1 MRYTVRHV
9 TSYRYAQQAA
19 FSQHLLRLTPRAT
32 DDQRVLASTI
42 EISPRAE
49 PMSEAVDM
57 FGNTEHVATVTRPHD
72 ELTITATST
81 VERSAPGEFMTE
93 AGAPWEAVR
102 DQALGLANAPPMAT
116 VAPFA
121 FPSAMTAADAAI
133 EAYAKESLA
142 PGRPYLAAAVELC
155 ARIYEDFDYSPGAT
169 GADTLPGV
177 SFAARH
183 GVCQDFAHV
192 MLACLRASRLPARYV
207 SGYLRTIPPEGQP
220 RLEGADASHAWV
232 SVWDP
237 VLDWVDLDPT
247 NNLVPGID
255 HVTLAWGRDFRDV
268 SPVSG
273 LVVGSGPQVLS
284 VGVDVAPLADA
295 A

>member
-1 MRYTVRHV
+1 RVV
-9 TSYRYAQQAA
+9 VED
-19 FSQHLLRLTPRAT
+19 RLPERRRLGELDVASDRRLE
-32 DDQRVLASTI
+32 DDCV
-42 EISPRAE
+42 
-49 PMSEAVDM
+49 
-57 FGNTEHVATVTRPHD
+57 G
-72 ELTITATST
+72 
-81 VERSAPGEFMTE
+81 
-93 AGAPWEAVR
+93 
-102 DQALGLANAPPMAT
+102 
-116 VAPFA
+116 
-121 FPSAMTAADAAI
+121 
-133 EAYAKESLA
+133 
-142 PGRPYLAAAVELC
+142 PGRVRPARLFEEPLEVGPHLAGQQRLAVAVELC